1 MTAEPFD
8 TCGGDPWGP
17 TPENADPSAAA
28 PSVASP
34 ELTAWQAAS
43 AAARTALQD
52 AFAAARQSISMSA
65 DGSEPIG
72 GPGSSC
78 VLTNDQLDLLLQ
90 NLADYSMSATSHDLD
105 LMEASKVLDG
115 DAFDLFDL
123 AHGGNVREFAHR
135 YRQLRP
141 VEAGAAV
148 VASPAVVI
156 DLNGRAQK

>member
-17 TPENADPSAAA
+17 TPENADLSA
-28 PSVASP
+28 PCSPMASP
-34 ELTAWQAAS
+34 KLTAWQAAS

-65 DGSEPIG
+65 AGSEPIG

-90 NLADYSMSATSHDLD
+90 NLADYSMDSTSHDLD
-105 LMEASKVLDG
+105 LIEASIVLDG
-115 DAFDLFDL
+115 DAFNLFDL
-123 AHGGNVREFAHR
+123 AHGGDVRGFGHR

-141 VEAGAAV
+141 AEPGAAV
-148 VASPAVVI
+148 TARPAVGI
-156 DLNGRAQK
+156 DLNGQAQG